1 MMSNAFSY
9 IFLFFVL
16 SAATIKLWLSWR
28 QITTVKSHEGK
39 VPKAFSEDISLD
51 AHQKAAHYTVAK
63 MKLSKQA
70 MLQGLSLVA
79 GGAGK
84 RRMLLFVIL
93 EWPVVMARSCKVE
106 RCWRWRSSHC
116 KIRARC

>member
-16 SAATIKLWLSWR
+16 SATSIKLWLSWR
-28 QITTVKSHEGK
+28 QITTVKSHEGR

-63 MKLSKQA
+63 MKLSNV
-70 MLQGLSLVA
+70 STLVET
-79 GGAGK
+79 
-84 RRMLLFVIL
+84 MLLLALTFGGLLNWLFEKSTLI
-93 EWPVVMARSCKVE
+93 
-106 RCWRWRSSHC
+106 
-116 KIRARC
+116 